1 MDRIAKLLKLLEAD
15 PADAFCLYSLGQEH
29 SKTGNTEQAVA
40 YFDRAL
46 AADSGYLYAY
56 YHKARVLQAAGQ
68 AESALATLSEG
79 IAHASQLGDAKAE
92 REMRELHA
100 AVQVDTPRSR

>member
-29 SKTGNTEQAVA
+29 AKAGDSAQAVA

-46 AADSGYLYAY
+46 AADPGYLYAY
-56 YHKARVLQAAGQ
+56 YHKARVLHAAGG
-68 AESALATLSEG
+68 AERALATLIEG
-79 IAHASQLGDAKAE
+79 ITRASQTGDSKAE
-92 REMRELHA
+92 HEMRELQ
-100 AVQVDTPRSR
+100 AVVESDALRSP